1 MTEFDYQAIVALS
14 IATWRIIATIRTPVL
29 QPIQKRFTAHFEYHE
44 QLYSAFV
51 WTIAFAIGFA
61 AAVSAGEQGDLL
73 AKLGWWEGHVQSFG
87 WAFTAGVIASG
98 SAGLRWLE
106 KVADVKT
113 GTPPNA

>member
-14 IATWRIIATIRTPVL
+14 IAVWRIIATIRTPIL
-29 QPIQKRFTAHFEYHE
+29 KPIQKRFEAHFEYHK

-51 WTIAFAIGFA
+51 WVIAFALGFA
-61 AAVSAGEQGDLL
+61 AAVSAGENGDLL
-73 AKLGWWEGHVQSFG
+73 AKLGWWEGHLESLG

-106 KVADVKT
+106 KVSEQKVSI
-113 GTPPNA
+113 PPNA